1 MGEDKP
7 AVLLSP
13 PPGMVALVVADAF
26 ADEEAQRV
34 SFGTSKRIVL
44 PVPAE
49 GTLVW
54 TLSFVRLSPADMIC
68 TRTESASALVH
79 SIGDVNRKEGKRR
92 YDNICRRTRHHCHQN
107 LGLPPTIAFDLEI
120 ATLL

>member
-1 MGEDKP
+1 
-7 AVLLSP
+7 VLLSPPP
-13 PPGMVALVVADAF
+13 PPGMVALPVVVADAF

-34 SFGTSKRIVL
+34 SFGTSMRIVL
-44 PVPAE
+44 PVPAV

-54 TLSFVRLSPADMIC
+54 TLSFVRLSLVDMIC
-68 TRTESASALVH
+68 TRIESASALVH

-92 YDNICRRTRHHCHQN
+92 HNHVCQRTRHHCRQN
-107 LGLPPTIAFDLEI
+107 LGLPPTIAWDLEI

>member
-1 MGEDKP
+1 MGGGER

-13 PPGMVALVVADAF
+13 PPGMVALAF

-34 SFGTSKRIVL
+34 SFGTSRKVVL
-44 PVPAE
+44 PVPAV

-54 TLSFVRLSPADMIC
+54 TLSSVRLSLVDMIC

-79 SIGDVNRKEGKRR
+79 SIGDVNRKEGKSRH
-92 YDNICRRTRHHCHQN
+92 DHVCRRTRHHCRQN
-107 LGLPPTIAFDLEI
+107 LGLPPTIAWDLEI